1 MTISGTPIT
10 ELSPL
15 AGPTPVPVLQRSRIL
30 RLPRNPKVIAGLV
43 LMAPFVLVSF
53 VGRWITPYDPNTTD
67 IQHWVRHVL
76 VEGTGPSSDFP
87 AVYYPLPLPP
97 SAGHL
102 LGTTVFAQDV
112 LSQLLASTQATLFV
126 GLLAAAI
133 ATVLSVLV
141 GVAAG
146 YLGGN
151 ADEGLSLFSN
161 VFLAIPGLPLLIVL
175 ADYVPSA
182 GSSIL
187 LVAVIIAVTAWAY
200 RRGQIPYRRGDW
212 AAAAAFTV
220 FLTPAVVIGSRAAGA
235 ELAVGLAAVLSVL
248 PSLALEVCWRPLFLA
263 ALRRLSHLNLDLLV
277 HESLREHYGDDWQAY
292 AAHIR
297 ADLREAR
304 RLREL
309 AERGPAKTDEP

>member
-1 MTISGTPIT
+1 MPRDDAFGDFRELLLLQQTPFQALVGSGALGLFPFTVAAAVVVAVAPHHD
-10 ELSPL
+10 P
-15 AGPTPVPVLQRSRIL
+15 AW
-30 RLPRNPKVIAGLV
+30 VIAAV
-43 LMAPFVLVSF
+43 
-53 VGRWITPYDPNTTD
+53 VGY
-67 IQHWVRHVL
+67 
-76 VEGTGPSSDFP
+76 G
-87 AVYYPLPLPP
+87 AV
-97 SAGHL
+97 
-102 LGTTVFAQDV
+102 
-112 LSQLLASTQATLFV
+112 V
-126 GLLAAAI
+126 G
-133 ATVLSVLV
+133 
-141 GVAAG
+141 
-146 YLGGN
+146 
-151 ADEGLSLFSN
+151 
-161 VFLAIPGLPLLIVL
+161 
-175 ADYVPSA
+175 
-182 GSSIL
+182 
-187 LVAVIIAVTAWAY
+187 AVTAWAY